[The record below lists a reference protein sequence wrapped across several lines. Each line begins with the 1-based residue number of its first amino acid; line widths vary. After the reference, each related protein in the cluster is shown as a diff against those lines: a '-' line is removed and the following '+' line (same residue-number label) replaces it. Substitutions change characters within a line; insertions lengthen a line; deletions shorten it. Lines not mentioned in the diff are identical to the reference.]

1 MKSVQEMMAHDAVTR
16 MKCRARMIPLV
27 RIADAV
33 NQIRNLEQ
41 ILIQKGEEMN
51 SLVKQRDDAIN
62 ALTGAKT

>member
-33 NQIRNLEQ
+33 NHLEQ